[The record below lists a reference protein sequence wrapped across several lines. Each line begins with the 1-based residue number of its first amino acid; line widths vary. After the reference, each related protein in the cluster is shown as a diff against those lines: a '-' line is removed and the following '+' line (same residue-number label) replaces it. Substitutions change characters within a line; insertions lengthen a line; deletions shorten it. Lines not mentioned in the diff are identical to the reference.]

1 MHNSKMYLLRVHLRN
16 ILLFVFGIEVQC
28 VRGEH
33 VQGEVGWLVGED
45 MGLPAGGIRAS
56 QGTFYSISFSFLF
69 FFFFFFFFFEGGGGG
84 FPPFCRFMI
93 FDSQIPSRMIPSYK
107 LSDVTVNCSTASKVN
122 CYKCSTATKLG

>member
-16 ILLFVFGIEVQC
+16 ILLFVLGIEVQC

-33 VQGEVGWLVGED
+33 VQGGGRMACWGD

-69 FFFFFFFFFEGGGGG
+69 CFLFFFFLRGGG
-84 FPPFCRFMI
+84 RI
-93 FDSQIPSRMIPSYK
+93 SSISSVHDI
-107 LSDVTVNCSTASKVN
+107 
-122 CYKCSTATKLG
+122 